1 MTRTGT
7 PMNQVEL
14 GVIGAGFMG
23 TRWARAIAEHPAGR
37 LAVVADVRQ
46 EAADALADRY
56 GARPVRDPLEA
67 AADPRLDGVVVCTPE
82 HLHEEAT
89 LAAIEAG
96 KPVAVEKPLAHTV
109 EGCERIRDRARERG
123 VPVLVGHVL
132 RFEPR
137 YALVCAAVEAGEIGS
152 VQALRGE
159 RIGLVSDQAVLRGRT
174 SLPLYY
180 GVHEL
185 DVARWYAGDVTR
197 VYAERS
203 DGVLRARGHRVAD
216 LYSATLRFASGAHGT
231 VTLGWCLPE
240 RTPGFGLAGVTVIGE
255 WGALR
260 VLQGES
266 GVLRV
271 GPEGAGDA
279 DVFWAPEVHGR
290 LDGALTAEVAHFVAC
305 ARGEAQPLC
314 TAEDGTEAVRVSL
327 ALEASAA
334 AGLPVDLPAPAT

>member
-1 MTRTGT
+1 MS
-7 PMNQVEL
+7 QVQL

-23 TRWARAIAEHPAGR
+23 ARWARAIAEHPAGR

-46 EAADALADRY
+46 EAAATLAARH
-56 GARPVRDPLEA
+56 GARPVGDPLAA
-67 AADPRLDGVVVCTPE
+67 AADPRLHGVVVCTPE
-82 HLHEEAT
+82 HLHAEAT

-96 KPVAVEKPLAHTV
+96 TPVAVEKPLAHTV
-109 EGCERIRDRARERG
+109 EVCARIRDRARRRG

-137 YALVCAAVEAGEIGS
+137 YALVRAAIQAGEIGS

-159 RIGLVSDQAVLRGRT
+159 RIGLVSDQEVLRGRT

-185 DVARWYAGDVTR
+185 DLARWYAGDVTR

-203 DGVLRARGHRVAD
+203 DGVLRGRGHQVAD
-216 LYSATLRFASGAHGT
+216 LYSATLRFAGGAHGT
-231 VTLGWCLPE
+231 LTLGWCLPE

-255 WGALR
+255 HGALR
-260 VLQGES
+260 VLQGET

-271 GPEGAGDA
+271 GPEGVGNA
-279 DVFWAPEVHGR
+279 DVFWAPELHGR
-290 LDGALTAEVAHFVAC
+290 LNGALGAEAAHFMAC
-305 ARGEAQPLC
+305 ARGEAEPLC
-314 TAEDGTEAVRVSL
+314 TAEDGTEAVRASL

-334 AGLPVDLPAPAT
+334 DGVPVDLPARARRRTRT